1 MIILHTAGE
10 LRQWRQAQH
19 GSIGFVPTMGN
30 LHAGHLSLLRAARDQ
45 HPVAIA
51 SLFVNARQ
59 FDSAD
64 ELNAYPV
71 TVDADRDQLEKLGFD
86 ALFLPTASEVY
97 PADFGTVVTPGSA
110 ARKWE
115 GAFRPGHLEGV
126 CTIVAKLFNLVQP
139 DEAYFGEK
147 DFQQLKVVAA
157 MVRDLNIP
165 VVISACPTIRE
176 ADGLAL
182 SSRNS
187 RIDPRLRPRAN
198 AMIMQLKSS
207 AEAIQKGAA
216 VTETENAARTALEG
230 AGFVVDYFAL
240 VDAASLEPLA
250 SAISGARLLAAASL
264 GGVRLIDNYPV

>member
-176 ADGLAL
+176 ADGGAENRIIFHYREGIERYLITDINNPGATAQAQSDLAIMWDITSTQVANYNHL
-182 SSRNS
+182 PGGANVLYMDGHVEFHRYPGDPPVSS
-187 RIDPRLRPRAN
+187 
-198 AMIMQLKSS
+198 SS
-207 AEAIQKGAA
+207 AYLMSLLPNDNA
-216 VTETENAARTALEG
+216 VT
-230 AGFVVDYFAL
+230 
-240 VDAASLEPLA
+240 
-250 SAISGARLLAAASL
+250 
-264 GGVRLIDNYPV
+264 